1 MTAVV
6 MEGDVSIARTQFT
19 ICNPQGTAQPSPQTR
34 IARTCPPLG
43 MPVQQRMKFGQYER
57 SVFITAHEIVCWEF
71 SHIKQAQSS
80 HGLVNTM
87 QT

>member
-1 MTAVV
+1 
-6 MEGDVSIARTQFT
+6 
-19 ICNPQGTAQPSPQTR
+19 
-34 IARTCPPLG
+34 